1 MSAPTVRDVMALT
14 PNPRMV
20 STRQLARQLHVSHNT
35 AQELKDLALSYLVP
49 TPSESRLM
57 RLWGVNLA
65 EVRAWAALHRSG
77 FNGAHRA

>member
-1 MSAPTVRDVMALT
+1 MSAPTVRDVMAVA
-14 PNPRMV
+14 PDPRMV
-20 STRQLARQLHVSHNT
+20 STRQLARKLHVSHNT
-35 AQELKDLALSYLVP
+35 AHELKDLAISYLVP

-65 EVRAWAALHRSG
+65 EVRAWAVLHRSG

>member
-1 MSAPTVRDVMALT
+1 MSAPTVRDVMAVA
-14 PNPRMV
+14 PDPRMV
-20 STRQLARQLHVSHNT
+20 STRQLAQQLHVSHGV

-57 RLWGVNLA
+57 RRWGVNLA

-77 FNGAHRA
+77 FNGAPRA

>member
-20 STRQLARQLHVSHNT
+20 STRQLARQLHIGHNA
-35 AQELKDLALSYLVP
+35 AQELKDLAMSYLVP

-65 EVRAWAALHRSG
+65 EVRAWAALHRNG
-77 FNGAHRA
+77 FQGAPRA